1 MSMEFK
7 DHFSGHA
14 GLYAQARPHYPDA
27 LFDWIAQQSPAR
39 DCAWDVAC
47 GNGQASIALA
57 RHFRDV
63 IATDPSAQQISQAQR
78 HPRIEYR
85 VEAAEHGSLQDRS
98 VDAITIAQALHWFDL
113 SRFVGEVRR
122 VARPGALFAAWS
134 YAGCSID
141 ANVDAVIARLY
152 DDILGE
158 YWPPER
164 RLVDE
169 GYASLAIPFAPVEA
183 PAFEMRMDWNTD
195 QLLAYLRSWSAAQ
208 RYRKATGIDAVTA
221 IVDDLQ
227 RAWGNPQKVRA
238 VRWKLAL
245 RASRMD

>member
-1 MSMEFK
+1 MNMAFK

-27 LFDWIAQQSPAR
+27 LFDWIARQAPAR
-39 DCAWDVAC
+39 DGVWDVAC
-47 GNGQASIALA
+47 GNGQASVALA
-57 RHFRDV
+57 DRFKRV
-63 IATDPSAQQISQAQR
+63 IATDPSAQQIEQARR

-85 VEAAEHGSLQDRS
+85 VEAAEHGSLHDHS

-113 SRFVGEVRR
+113 PRFVEEVRR
-122 VARPGALFAAWS
+122 VAKPGALFAAWS
-134 YAGCSID
+134 YAGCSVEAGID
-141 ANVDAVIARLY
+141 AAIARLY

-169 GYASLAIPFAPVEA
+169 GYASLAIPFAPLDA
-183 PAFEMRMDWNTD
+183 PAFEMRADWNAD

-208 RYRKATGIDAVTA
+208 RYRKATGRDAVA
-221 IVDDLQ
+221 EIAGDLQ
-227 RAWGNPQKVRA
+227 RAWGDPRDVRA

-245 RASRMD
+245 RTARAG